1 MAVIHKPSANNHR
14 PTNKQLCEVRS
25 SGFFWTLTVPRR
37 RATTYDNKNPHPLRE
52 EIFSLLKSTP
62 WVIEYAIR
70 LRDEGQVFYAEVF
83 VTPLSNSVT
92 LEQLQQLS
100 QAVNYLDW
108 KIQDVVVI
116 PIRAI
121 PHFADQ

>member
-1 MAVIHKPSANNHR
+1 M
-14 PTNKQLCEVRS
+14 
-25 SGFFWTLTVPRR
+25 
-37 RATTYDNKNPHPLRE
+37 
-52 EIFSLLKSTP
+52 
-62 WVIEYAIR
+62 
-70 LRDEGQVFYAEVF
+70 RDEGQVFHAEVF

-92 LEQLQQLS
+92 LEQLQQSS
-100 QAVNYLDW
+100 QPVNHLDL

>member
-1 MAVIHKPSANNHR
+1 
-14 PTNKQLCEVRS
+14 
-25 SGFFWTLTVPRR
+25 
-37 RATTYDNKNPHPLRE
+37 
-52 EIFSLLKSTP
+52 
-62 WVIEYAIR
+62 